1 MGLFLLQVIP
11 GLEEALVGMKEG
23 GIRRVIVPVELGY
36 PLNRKQLPDFDLGVG
51 PVPTTFAGRRALGF
65 VLGNEGLIDKTLL
78 FDVELKR
85 LGS

>member
-1 MGLFLLQVIP
+1 
-11 GLEEALVGMKEG
+11 MKEG

-36 PLNRKQLPDFDLGVG
+36 PLNRKQLPDFDLSVG
-51 PVPTTFAGRRALGF
+51 PVPTAFAGRRALGF